1 MNILHIISSPRRHSF
16 SVQLGTRIVDKL
28 QTDHPGSTVT
38 TRNLTAH
45 PFPHLEEVGMQAL
58 QSPPEQHTPQH
69 QAAARHSDE
78 VIAEVQAADV
88 VVIGAPMYNFGISS
102 TLKAWIDHL
111 ARAGVT
117 FRYTA
122 NGPQGLVTGKKV
134 YVAVSSGGVY
144 SQPPMTA
151 YDFVTPYLKT
161 VLGFL
166 GMTDVTIL
174 RAEGTKAPGAADLVV
189 TQSLETVAV

>member
-1 MNILHIISSPRRHSF
+1 MNILHIISSPRLNSF

-28 QTDHPGSTVT
+28 QTDHPGSIVT
-38 TRNLTAH
+38 TRNLAMH

-58 QSPPEQHTPQH
+58 QSPPEQHTPQQ

-122 NGPQGLVTGKKV
+122 NGPEGLITGKKV

-144 SQPPMTA
+144 SQLPMTD
-151 YDFVTPYLKT
+151 YDFLTPYLKT
-161 VLGFL
+161 VFGFL

-174 RAEGTKAPGAADLVV
+174 RAEGTKVPGAADLVAN
-189 TQSLETVAV
+189 QSLKSVAV